1 MLTELTNKIMTSE
14 FLQEN
19 IRRFFSLNYKL
30 FSVERIEY
38 IQK

>member
-14 FLQEN
+14 FLHEN
-19 IRRFFSLNYKL
+19 IRIFFSLNYKL